1 MRGARVPGDTWL
13 HVVAFDLARG
23 PDGQW
28 RIVAQHTQGAAGL
41 GYLLENRLIVSR
53 LFPRGF
59 RGLRVQRLAS
69 AYRALLQSMQALSPA
84 RKNSRIVLLTPG
96 PHSATYFEHA
106 YLARYLGLTLVEG
119 GDLTARDNRVFL
131 KTLSGLEPVH
141 GILRRVDDAWLDP
154 LELRT
159 DSMLGVPGLLQAVR
173 AGNVLL
179 ANAPSRASSNHRR
192 CSASCR
198 VSRKGCSAKR

>member
-69 AYRALLQSMQALSPA
+69 AYRALLQMQALSPA

-96 PHSATYFEHA
+96 PHSATYFEM
-106 YLARYLGLTLVEG
+106 R
-119 GDLTARDNRVFL
+119 
-131 KTLSGLEPVH
+131 
-141 GILRRVDDAWLDP
+141 I
-154 LELRT
+154 
-159 DSMLGVPGLLQAVR
+159 
-173 AGNVLL
+173 
-179 ANAPSRASSNHRR
+179 SRAT
-192 CSASCR
+192 SASR
-198 VSRKGCSAKR
+198 SSKAAT